1 MSSDRPDGGGS
12 GVGVGGAGK
21 PSSGTRYE
29 FVLESSDAGA
39 RALYRVTVW
48 QAELEVAVTVEITP
62 AGAAIVAGGDTLEPS
77 VATQLVALAKT
88 LARRADDQP
97 WPRRILRWR
106 KPGVR

>member
-1 MSSDRPDGGGS
+1 MSPDRPEGGGS

-29 FVLESSDAGA
+29 FVLESSEGTA

-48 QAELEVAVTVEITP
+48 QAELESIAHVEITP
-62 AGAAIVAGGDTLEPS
+62 LGATITSGANALET
-77 VATQLVALAKT
+77 ATASQLIALAKT
-88 LARRADDQP
+88 LARRAEDQP